1 MEFFNE
7 YIKMLIKDKY
17 GPNKKMSTLIVDGIK
32 KPEIIIPNGRGFM
45 VIKESLY
52 EDDKNNVGL
61 IFRDKYKGDDDNS
74 KYVEVTNNLEKK
86 LEQMGGSQ
94 KNYNKYLKYKNKYL
108 RLKNQLS

>member
-7 YIKMLIKDKY
+7 YIKTLIKDKY
-17 GPNKKMSTLIVDGIK
+17 GNNIKISTLIVDGIQ
-32 KPEIIIPNGRGFM
+32 KPEVIIPNGRGFM
-45 VIKESLY
+45 VVKESLY
-52 EDDKNNVGL
+52 EDDRNNVGL
-61 IFRDKYKGDDDNS
+61 IFKDKKKD
-74 KYVEVTNNLEKK
+74 EEREPIIVTTGLEKK

>member
-7 YIKMLIKDKY
+7 YIKTLIKDKY
-17 GPNKKMSTLIVDGIK
+17 GNNIKMSTLIVDGIQ
-32 KPEIIIPNGRGFM
+32 KPEVIIPNGRGFM
-45 VIKESLY
+45 VVKESLY
-52 EDDKNNVGL
+52 EDDRNNVGL
-61 IFRDKYKGDDDNS
+61 IFKDRKKDEEG
-74 KYVEVTNNLEKK
+74 EPIIVTTGLEKK